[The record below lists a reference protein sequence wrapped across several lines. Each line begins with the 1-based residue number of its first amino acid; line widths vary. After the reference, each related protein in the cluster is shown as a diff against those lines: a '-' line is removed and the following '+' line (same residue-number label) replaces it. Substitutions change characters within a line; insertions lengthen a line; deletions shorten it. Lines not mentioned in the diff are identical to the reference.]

1 MIIRGVRGRCPFEGG
16 LGAASVTL
24 HGLAGLIFGNASG
37 HGAHKSIHE
46 HILAR
51 GDLVD
56 ATSRHDAGD
65 PQLASDD
72 RGVRGGAAQLGHD
85 SHAVRGVEV
94 RRVRRRQI
102 PRAEN
107 IGAFRGRLYLPRMHA
122 RIAGLVT

>member
-1 MIIRGVRGRCPFEGG
+1 MCRRCPPEGG
-16 LGAASVTL
+16 LGAASIAL

-37 HGAHKSIHE
+37 HGTHKSIHKYV
-46 HILAR
+46 LAR
-51 GDLVD
+51 ADLVD
-56 ATSRHDAGD
+56 ATSGHDAGD

-72 RGVRGGAAQLGHD
+72 RGVRGGATQLGHD
-85 SHAVRGVEV
+85 SHALRGVEM
-94 RRVRRRQI
+94 RRVRGRQI